1 MAETKPTVCVIGLGY
16 IGLPTASILATNG
29 LEVRGVDV
37 NEAVLEKL
45 RSGSIHIEEPGLKA
59 MVAGSVASGRLTLHA
74 SPPESDVFIL
84 AVPTPTGDD
93 FGMDPKY
100 VVAAT
105 RSILPVLKEG
115 DLVILE
121 STVRPGT
128 SDEIVLPILEEAG
141 FVPGETVFYAHCPER
156 VMPGKILREF
166 IQNHRIIGANDAR
179 SAELAKRVYEVA
191 VEGSLRVTSAVS
203 AELCK
208 LYENTY
214 RDVNIALAN
223 EAAWVCEELGAD
235 VHDVIRLSNLHP
247 RVHLHQPGPGVG
259 GHCISVDPY
268 FIAKRVPETAQ
279 LVTLARRI
287 NSEQPKK
294 VTEKALKLLGDDPQG
309 HVAVLG
315 VTYKGDVDDCRET
328 PAKDVLDGLEAA
340 GVPFKIHDP
349 FGGTF
354 ERDCVSISEAFDGA
368 ALALLLTDHS
378 DFRFLDAAALAEAM
392 RSPVLFDT
400 RNFFD
405 VDRWRDA
412 GFAVHRLG
420 VRAPTA

>member
-1 MAETKPTVCVIGLGY
+1 MSSKHPTVCVIGLGY

-37 NEAVLEKL
+37 NEAVLDKL

-59 MVAGSVASGRLTLHA
+59 MVAGSVASGRLTLH
-74 SPPESDVFIL
+74 SKPPASDVFIL

-100 VVAAT
+100 VVSAT
-105 RSILPVLKEG
+105 ESILEVLEEG
-115 DLVILE
+115 NLVILE

-128 SDEIVLPILEEAG
+128 SDEIVLPLLEKAG
-141 FVPGETVFYAHCPER
+141 FVPGETIFYAHCPER

-166 IQNHRIIGANDAR
+166 IQNHRIIGANDEK
-179 SAELAKRVYEVA
+179 SAELAKAVYEVA
-191 VEGSLRVTSAVS
+191 VEGSLQVTSAVS

-223 EAAWVCEELGAD
+223 EAAWVCEELGAN

-268 FIAKRVPETAQ
+268 FISKRVPETAE
-279 LVTLARRI
+279 LVTLARSI
-287 NSEQPKK
+287 NSNQPHK
-294 VTEKALKLLGDDPQG
+294 VSAKALEILGKDPQG

-315 VTYKGDVDDCRET
+315 VTYKADVDDVRET
-328 PAKDVLDGLEAA
+328 PATHVLEDLEEA

-349 FGGTF
+349 YVEEF
-354 ERDCVSISEAFDGA
+354 RWDCVGLSEVFEGA
-368 ALALLLTDHS
+368 ELVLLLTDHS
-378 DFRFLDAAALAEAM
+378 DFRFLDAAALAESM
-392 RSPVLFDT
+392 RKPRLFDT
-400 RNFFD
+400 RNFFQME
-405 VDRWRDA
+405 RWEEA
-412 GFAVHRLG
+412 GFEVHRLG
-420 VRAPTA
+420 VRPRN